1 MFVIEVSPDSAV
13 HLATSRIA
21 NRMAFLIFPLLR
33 GADDRD
39 VALREASAIAR
50 EEIEKLGA
58 AASTCPVVASGNRHA
73 RETIRGP

>member
-1 MFVIEVSPDSAV
+1 MFVIDVSADPAV
-13 HLATSRIA
+13 HRACCRIA
-21 NRMAFLIFPLLR
+21 NRLVFLIRPLLR

-39 VALREASAIAR
+39 LALREAYAIAR

-58 AASTCPVVASGNRHA
+58 AASTCAVVAAGSRHA